1 LPNHIHS
8 EKGLS
13 GYPLANAVALPGVT
27 VGSRVVIA
35 AGAVV
40 NKDVPSDCLVAGVP
54 AKIVKRLPLHI

>member
-1 LPNHIHS
+1 MWI
-8 EKGLS
+8 G
-13 GYPLANAVALPGVT
+13 ANAMVLPGVT

-54 AKIVKRLPLHI
+54 AKIVKRLPLHV